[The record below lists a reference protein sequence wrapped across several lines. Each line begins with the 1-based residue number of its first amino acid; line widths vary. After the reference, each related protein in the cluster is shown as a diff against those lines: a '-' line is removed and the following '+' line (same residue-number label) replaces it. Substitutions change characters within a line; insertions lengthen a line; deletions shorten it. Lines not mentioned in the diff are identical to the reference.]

1 MTDRLTVAHPAPPP
15 PLTLGDRVRELR
27 LARGMT
33 QTELAGERFSKE
45 YVSQIERGKTR
56 PTGETLDW
64 LAARLGV
71 DRPLLE
77 TGVSAGER
85 ARVESVIARAEA
97 VLERHDY
104 PAVLPI
110 LAEVSASL
118 AKVAAPELELR
129 ALRTEAWARMYIGE
143 VQEAIVLLNRA
154 REIAESPEFSDVDRA
169 DVLFRLGCCRYNL
182 SSISTAVALLTQALK
197 LADRSVLPSDRLR
210 SLILEWRS
218 RCYQRQRDFEAA
230 REDVE
235 RALELAQRL
244 DDSYAMAQAYFQASL
259 VAEREG
265 RFVLARSHAE
275 RAKTLYEEIAHRANV
290 GKLLNNIGGLNYLL
304 GKPDE
309 AITYLK
315 DAFRVALE
323 VGSNVDAG
331 YAVSSLALVHLGKGE
346 PQLAEQQ
353 ARQALH
359 FLEGRDDYIDEIGN
373 AQLVLGRALLA
384 QERLDEAEE
393 IFRCAEASFEQMTST
408 SHRAAAWVAQGDLA
422 ARRGD
427 DRRAAQLYRR
437 AAEALQ
443 DFHW

>member
-346 PQLAEQQ
+346 PQLAEQ
-353 ARQALH
+353 
-359 FLEGRDDYIDEIGN
+359 
-373 AQLVLGRALLA
+373 
-384 QERLDEAEE
+384 
-393 IFRCAEASFEQMTST
+393 
-408 SHRAAAWVAQGDLA
+408 
-422 ARRGD
+422 
-427 DRRAAQLYRR
+427 
-437 AAEALQ
+437 
-443 DFHW
+443 